1 MKFLISLFFT
11 GLVVSIACYLI
22 PGTYVENFWW
32 AIITG
37 LVIGAVNTIVGGIL
51 RLFTFPVNW
60 LTFGLVS
67 FIITI
72 LMIQLS
78 DSLLQSKFEVNGFWN
93 AALFAIVVAV
103 LEMIISGLRGN
114 KK

>member
-1 MKFLISLFFT
+1 
-11 GLVVSIACYLI
+11 
-22 PGTYVENFWW
+22 
-32 AIITG
+32 

-51 RLFTFPVNW
+51 RLLTFPINW

-78 DSLLQSKFEVNGFWN
+78 DSLLKSKFEVNGFWN
-93 AALFAIVVAV
+93 AALFAIIVAI
-103 LEMIISGLRGN
+103 LEMIISSFRGS